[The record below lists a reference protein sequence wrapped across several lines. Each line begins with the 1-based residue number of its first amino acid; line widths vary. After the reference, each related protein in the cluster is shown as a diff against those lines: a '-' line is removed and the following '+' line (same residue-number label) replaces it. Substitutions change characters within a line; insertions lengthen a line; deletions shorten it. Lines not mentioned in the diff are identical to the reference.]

1 MVEKYRELML
11 QIAPPII
18 LLDMDGALVD
28 WDSGFR
34 AKWADRSTID
44 RTKSYYMQLCVDEA
58 FYREAELLMY
68 TYIYIYIYMYV
79 CMYIYIFVYEYI
91 CI

>member
-11 QIAPPII
+11 HIAPPII

-34 AKWADRSTID
+34 AKWAERSTID
-44 RTKSYYMQLCVDEA
+44 RRKSYYMQLCVDEN
-58 FYREAELLMY
+58 FYNEAELLMY
-68 TYIYIYIYMYV
+68 LIFILIQIYQYILPLI
-79 CMYIYIFVYEYI
+79 
-91 CI
+91 